1 MIKTVFEFHCEV
13 YNHALTRAISA
24 VNLWELRVKQG
35 DLQDTKDFREA
46 RKIVNAIQSL
56 HPNVAKVRAEELT
69 EELDAVFDNAFGAFA
84 QAFGTMHAIS
94 VIR

>member
-24 VNLWELRVKQG
+24 VNLWDLRVKQG
-35 DLQDTKDFREA
+35 DLKDTKDFREA
-46 RKIVNAIQSL
+46 CKVVTTIKNL
-56 HPNVAKVRAEELT
+56 HPNVAKARAEELT
-69 EELDAVFDNAFGAFA
+69 EELDAVFDNAFDAFA
-84 QAFGTMHAIS
+84 QAYGTMHAIS